1 MATQAQAPQ
10 VAGNMS
16 WLIFA
21 FLTVGCWGVYGIL
34 LHKGSIGMKVAGA
47 AEGTDILRYK
57 AFLFVGIAYF
67 LVAIVAP
74 AALLLMKGATWSFPS
89 KGLWLSLV
97 AGIVGAVGAFGVLL
111 AFGAGGLPTVVMS
124 IIFAGAPVVNSLV
137 LVFFVDKTANQLSW
151 QFLLGIVLAA
161 AGGVLV
167 TLYRPTPPSHAKAPA
182 SVIAPL
188 AAQQPPQAG

>member
-1 MATQAQAPQ
+1 MATQAQAP
-10 VAGNMS
+10 AAANMS
-16 WLIFA
+16 WLLFA
-21 FLTVGCWGVYGIL
+21 FLTVSCWGVYGIL
-34 LHKGSIGMKVAGA
+34 LHKGSIGMKVAGST
-47 AEGTDILRYK
+47 EGTDILRYK

-74 AALLLMKGATWSFPS
+74 AALLLMKGATWSFPA
-89 KGLWLSLV
+89 KGLWLSLI

-137 LVFFVDKTANQLSW
+137 LVFFIDKTANQLDW
-151 QFLLGIVLAA
+151 RFVLGIVLAA

-167 TLYRPTPPSHAKAPA
+167 TLYRPTPPPSHAKKPMP
-182 SVIAPL
+182 VVAPL
-188 AAQQPPQAG
+188 ATEQPPKAG